1 MAYGADN
8 PVLNQDHFIK
18 KKRPDTLF
26 GRNVLELTS
35 VTHLNLYA
43 IAENIPK
50 SFQQIDVALYH
61 VIHENFDLGDDCKIV
76 FSVAPQSA
84 GVGLRED

>member
-1 MAYGADN
+1 MREILAYGADN

-18 KKRPDTLF
+18 KPRSDSLF

-35 VTHLNLYA
+35 VTHMNLFA

-50 SFQQIDVALYH
+50 SF
-61 VIHENFDLGDDCKIV
+61 
-76 FSVAPQSA
+76 
-84 GVGLRED
+84 